1 MQTYHFKPEIEII
14 NDCDIYTADSGE
26 GGVKNSELHIT
37 ENAYHFIYKFD
48 EKEKGWYMRNSE
60 TSKDVY
66 LDSGASPTAEY
77 ETVEIKD
84 QTVWDKIIQPASD
97 KSEDEFGGE

>member
-1 MQTYHFKPEIEII
+1 MQTYQFKTVIENID
-14 NDCDIYTADSGE
+14 NCVIYTADSGE
-26 GGVKNSELHIT
+26 GYVENNEVHIT

-48 EKEKGWYMRNSE
+48 EKEKGWYMHNSE
-60 TSKDVY
+60 TSKDIY

-84 QTVWDKIIQPASD
+84 QTVWDKIIQPVSD
-97 KSEDEFGGE
+97 IYKDELGGE

>member
-1 MQTYHFKPEIEII
+1 MQTYHFKPEIESIK
-14 NDCDIYTADSGE
+14 DCGVYAADSGE
-26 GGVKNSELHIT
+26 GYVKNNELHIT
-37 ENAYHFIYKFD
+37 ENAYHFIYKFG
-48 EKEKGWYMRNSE
+48 EKVKGWYMRNSE
-60 TSKDVY
+60 TSEDVY

-84 QTVWDKIIQPASD
+84 QTVWDKIIQQASD